1 MACSNAP
8 RRAAGTVLVGT
19 ATDLTGSL
27 LFGLGVRFHVS
38 AASSLLLTLSSQ
50 SDEAGIGLTALPIP
64 ADAGLQ
70 GVRLYAQAVWIED
83 AANGQ
88 ASSRA
93 ALGLVASRGLEVTLQ
108 Q

>member
-1 MACSNAP
+1 MQQ
-8 RRAAGTVLVGT
+8 RAT
-19 ATDLTGSL
+19 ARGRHRPGRHRDGSHR
-27 LFGLGVRFHVS
+27 FTPVRLGVRFHVS
-38 AASSLLLTLSSQ
+38 AASSLLLTLSSR
-50 SDEAGIGLTALPIP
+50 SDEAGLGLTALPIP

-70 GVRLYAQAVWIED
+70 CVRLYAQAVWIED

-93 ALGLVASRGLEVTLQ
+93 ALGLVASRGLEVTVQ